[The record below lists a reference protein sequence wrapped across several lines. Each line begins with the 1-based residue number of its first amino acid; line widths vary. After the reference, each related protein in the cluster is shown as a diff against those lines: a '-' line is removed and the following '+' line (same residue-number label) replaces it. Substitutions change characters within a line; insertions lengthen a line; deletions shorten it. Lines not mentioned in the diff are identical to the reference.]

1 MSKIAFS
8 SPFSKSFVHNDN
20 TVGTSASQILA
31 AAAGHEHR
39 IVLVVQNKSDSA
51 IVQVILADTGSI
63 GLELQPNQSATLE
76 NYNGVVRAI
85 SDTAST
91 IVHVAYAIV

>member
-1 MSKIAFS
+1 MSKITFS
-8 SPFSKSFVHNDN
+8 TPFSKAFVHADN
-20 TVGTSASQILA
+20 TVGTSAVQVLA

-39 IVLVVQNKSDSA
+39 IVLVVQNKSDTA
-51 IVQVILADTGSI
+51 VVQVILADSGSVGI
-63 GLELQPNQSATLE
+63 ELQPNQSCSLE